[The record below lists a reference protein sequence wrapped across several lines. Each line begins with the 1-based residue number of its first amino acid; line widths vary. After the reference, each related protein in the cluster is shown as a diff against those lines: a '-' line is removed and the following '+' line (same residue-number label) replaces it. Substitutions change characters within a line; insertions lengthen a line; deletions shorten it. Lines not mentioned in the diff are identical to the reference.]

1 MTLPPKVL
9 QVLATIRAEL
19 LSAPLAMPSEPQPPA
34 EKAKAEPKR
43 ITARARNARK
53 SNSVFQ
59 RACRRREWWT
69 PVH

>member
-19 LSAPLAMPSEPQPPA
+19 LSAPEAAPAMAEEPPA
-34 EKAKAEPKR
+34 RLKPEPKR
-43 ITARARNARK
+43 ITARAKNARK